1 MGREVLCVVW
11 VAAVMALAGCGGGG
25 SGEPPAAPSAPG
37 SELHLPPGD
46 GVFTASPLD
55 LAVITQLEPLGW
67 INPPGGHTLPTD
79 HVYFYWNGPAPDH
92 PLIAPVPDYPV
103 YAPGSGTV
111 VGVYPEAGAPDAKV
125 LVRMT
130 GTFSYLIGHVIPDAG
145 IAYGKA
151 VSAGQRIGRTN
162 GLSGANAVDV
172 GVINEAITLTGFS
185 NPKRY
190 LWQQLHCDSP
200 YKYFAEPL
208 RSQLYARVKRSGS
221 DKDGRI
227 DYDITGR
234 LIGNWFHESVGA
246 VSSDG
251 PSVWP
256 YQLAFVPD
264 SNVPTEQ
271 RISISSYLP
280 LPGKWKP
287 QDGAPDFASVGVASG
302 VVAYTLDHWAHGE
315 RAGVMLVQLIDA
327 THLRVEVFP
336 GSQVTPGAFTA
347 AAKTYIR

>member
-1 MGREVLCVVW
+1 MHAMPGAAADVLGKVHLERLT
-11 VAAVMALAGCGGGG
+11 ALDQP
-25 SGEPPAAPSAPG
+25 GEPRPMIGIAGFLGVISRK
-37 SELHLPPGD
+37 SSGD
-46 GVFTASPLD
+46 PMHGRIRGA
-55 LAVITQLEPLGW
+55 
-67 INPPGGHTLPTD
+67 GGHDMPRRITPQEHT
-79 HVYFYWNGPAPDH
+79 
-92 PLIAPVPDYPV
+92 
-103 YAPGSGTV
+103 GTV

-162 GLSGANAVDV
+162 GLGGANAVDV

-302 VVAYTLDHWAHGE
+302 VVAYTLDYWAHGE
-315 RAGVMLVQLIDA
+315 RAGVMLVQLTDA